1 VSRKKGGNGHDQD
14 LPAVVPPADRVGT
27 LDEAGEGESTATPGE
42 ETGLEAVPVP
52 DEVEALRRERDE
64 LREALL
70 RRRADFENYRRRIER
85 DRATA
90 GDEAAATIFAQL
102 VNTVDN
108 LERALAAA
116 ETDEGLRRGVELTY
130 RELVSFLESQ
140 GVTPVDP
147 LRERFNPALHQA
159 LLHEPTEG
167 FEPGTVAE
175 VFRKGYRYKDR
186 LLRPA
191 LVKVARGSEDH
202 DEARDGGEGLQ

>member
-1 VSRKKGGNGHDQD
+1 VSRKKGGNGHGED
-14 LPAVVPPADRVGT
+14 LSALVPPADRVST
-27 LDEAGEGESTATPGE
+27 IEKAPEGETPGAPGD
-42 ETGLEAVPVP
+42 ETGLVAIPAG
-52 DEVEALRRERDE
+52 DELEVLRRERDE

-70 RRRADFENYRRRIER
+70 RRRADFENYRRRVER
-85 DRATA
+85 DRSVAA
-90 GDEAAATIFAQL
+90 EEAAAAIFGQL

-108 LERALAAA
+108 LERALTAS

-130 RELVSFLESQ
+130 RELVSFLESH

-147 LRERFNPALHQA
+147 RGERFDPALHQA
-159 LLHEPTEG
+159 LIHEPSEG

-175 VFRKGYRYKDR
+175 VLRKGYRYKDR

-191 LVKVARGSEDH
+191 LVKVARGTEED